1 MEQFTPRFNKREV
14 VVRLPKT
21 DNAFE
26 RTDEITA
33 EVVYIGKNA
42 INYQVGDLILFD
54 KKVGRELNFF
64 NDNLWKI
71 ENEDYIICKLERV
84 EYGDSV

>member
-21 DNAFE
+21 NNAFE
-26 RTDEITA
+26 KTDEIKA
-33 EVVYIGKNA
+33 EVVYVGKNTV
-42 INYQVGDLILFD
+42 NYQVGDLILFD
-54 KKVGRELNFF
+54 KKVGREIRFF

-71 ENEDYIICKLERV
+71 ESEDYIICKLERV
-84 EYGDSV
+84 GDGNSI

>member
-21 DNAFE
+21 NNAFE

-33 EVVYIGKNA
+33 EVVYIGKNTV
-42 INYQVGDLILFD
+42 NYQVGDLILFD

-64 NDNLWKI
+64 DDNLWKI
-71 ENEDYIICKLERV
+71 ESEDYIICKLERV
-84 EYGDSV
+84 ENGDSV